1 MPLAALVPAT
11 PHAPKI
17 RVMVVDDAVVFRG
30 LVARWAAE
38 EPDIEIGSAHRNGQE
53 AVENFSRS
61 DPDLVV
67 LDIEMPVLDGL
78 ETLPLLLAK
87 KPDVTVI
94 ISSTVTR
101 RNAELGIKALQLGAA
116 DYINKPETNR
126 EMTLSPEFRRDLI
139 SRIRALGRR
148 RFEKLGRVTKPT
160 LVVSNTA
167 EPVRAAQPQPQFRLR
182 PYSSV
187 PPRVVVIGSST
198 GGPQAL
204 QVLLRGLAP
213 TLTKL
218 PVLITQH
225 MPPTFTTIL
234 AEHVGRATG
243 RPAHEGQH
251 GEPLLAGTI
260 YVAPGAHHMLVDGS
274 SGEARIAINED
285 PPIRFCKPSVDPLFA
300 TAAATFGAGTL
311 ALVLT
316 GMGADGADGA
326 AIVAD
331 AGGTVIAQ
339 DETTSV
345 IWGMP
350 GAAAEAGVCADIL
363 PLDTIAARVNEL
375 AGGGRP

>member
-1 MPLAALVPAT
+1 MSGSSAAQ
-11 PHAPKI
+11 
-17 RVMVVDDAVVFRG
+17 
-30 LVARWAAE
+30 
-38 EPDIEIGSAHRNGQE
+38 RNGQE